1 MGKIREILI
10 RGQYTRKVK
19 IDEAL
24 EDSLTELKEV
34 NVAMQRRA
42 LQLALQARA
51 VEHDHRELKKG
62 EENGA

>member
-24 EDSLTELKEV
+24 EDSLAELKEV